1 MKNFQQKPVIFAG
14 RGIPGEDVAGCGS
27 ISEGEAAGHP
37 GISRSPELRINISFP
52 SRCSSCT
59 LRGFF
64 WVRCS
69 VSFSRGGIQ
78 AELALHSSFFL
89 TSLSRARA
97 ASPLLLEAGR
107 GRSVRSGAAAGRAR
121 GQSRRAGCGWM
132 RVPAAGG
139 LMAQPRRG
147 SAGGGE
153 GAAP

>member
-1 MKNFQQKPVIFAG
+1 MKNFKQKPVIFAG

-52 SRCSSCT
+52 SRCSSCA
-59 LRGFF
+59 LRGF
-64 WVRCS
+64 C
-69 VSFSRGGIQ
+69 
-78 AELALHSSFFL
+78 
-89 TSLSRARA
+89 
-97 ASPLLLEAGR
+97 R
-107 GRSVRSGAAAGRAR
+107 GRSARSGGAAGRAR
-121 GQSRRAGCGWM
+121 GQSRRAGCDWM

-139 LMAQPRRG
+139 LKAQPRRG